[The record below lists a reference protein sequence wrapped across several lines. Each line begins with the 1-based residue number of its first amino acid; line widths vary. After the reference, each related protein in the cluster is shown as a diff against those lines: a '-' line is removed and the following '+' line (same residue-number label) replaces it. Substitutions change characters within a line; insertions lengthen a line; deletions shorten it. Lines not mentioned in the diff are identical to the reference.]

1 MKKTYILP
9 QTTEDIILTEQMIAQ
24 SIGVD
29 NIAEDG
35 LEGDAREEQ
44 SNLFGNTGW

>member
-24 SIGVD
+24 SIGID
-29 NIAEDG
+29 NNPEDG

-44 SNLFGNTGW
+44 SNLFGNTEW